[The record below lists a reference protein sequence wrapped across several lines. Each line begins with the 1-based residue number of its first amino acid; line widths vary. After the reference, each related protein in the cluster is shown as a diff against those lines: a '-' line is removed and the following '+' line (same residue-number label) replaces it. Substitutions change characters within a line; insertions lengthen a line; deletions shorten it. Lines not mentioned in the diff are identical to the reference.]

1 MRWNCSLNTC
11 NVPEISHWARVKITK
26 KKKRTQPTQVSSWNP
41 SLLLVFACCF
51 GASLALLGSTISLCF
66 WACWTTSSPTLLV
79 SRSSPRRASQ
89 LSQPRHPHLR
99 IQSHFRKKYTFL
111 GISKSLSSGLTPT
124 TLITARRHCHNLDI
138 NRSMH
143 LWKEANLSQLEIRS
157 MLENVKEDL
166 CVCTLSGVHWCAGC
180 NSLQQTILLLH
191 TIKHCTSQIVA
202 ISGTN
207 TIHFREKYTF
217 LRSQQIQ
224 LVAGDKLSA
233 CSSSSTL
240 VVVLEVLAIGGHRPV
255 GFTRL
260 EEEECSSSRSRGGG
274 GVEEGQWAAQPLVAR
289 EGGRGHGH
297 DGAQGAQCTSP
308 WEPWVPCP
316 QIHLTKVYKYI
327 RSVFTNTLIHLHK
340 YISSMSNFTTMF

>member
-1 MRWNCSLNTC
+1 
-11 NVPEISHWARVKITK
+11 
-26 KKKRTQPTQVSSWNP
+26 
-41 SLLLVFACCF
+41 
-51 GASLALLGSTISLCF
+51 
-66 WACWTTSSPTLLV
+66 
-79 SRSSPRRASQ
+79 
-89 LSQPRHPHLR
+89 
-99 IQSHFRKKYTFL
+99 
-111 GISKSLSSGLTPT
+111 
-124 TLITARRHCHNLDI
+124 
-138 NRSMH
+138 MH
-143 LWKEANLSQLEIRS
+143 LWKEANFSQLKITS

-166 CVCTLSGVHWCAGC
+166 CVCTLPGVHWCAAC

-217 LRSQQIQ
+217 LRSLQIQ

-233 CSSSSTL
+233 CSSSTL

-274 GVEEGQWAAQPLVAR
+274 GGVEEAQWAAQPLVAR

-308 WEPWVPCP
+308 
-316 QIHLTKVYKYI
+316 
-327 RSVFTNTLIHLHK
+327 
-340 YISSMSNFTTMF
+340 

>member
-1 MRWNCSLNTC
+1 M
-11 NVPEISHWARVKITK
+11 
-26 KKKRTQPTQVSSWNP
+26 
-41 SLLLVFACCF
+41 
-51 GASLALLGSTISLCF
+51 GSNISLCF

-89 LSQPRHPHLR
+89 LSKPRHPHPR

-124 TLITARRHCHNLDI
+124 TLITARRHNCHNLDI

-143 LWKEANLSQLEIRS
+143 LWKEANLSQLKMRS

-166 CVCTLSGVHWCAGC
+166 CVCTLPGVHWCAGC

-233 CSSSSTL
+233 CSSSSSTL

-260 EEEECSSSRSRGGG
+260 EEEECSSSGSRG
-274 GVEEGQWAAQPLVAR
+274 R
-289 EGGRGHGH
+289 RRRRRRR
-297 DGAQGAQCTSP
+297 
-308 WEPWVPCP
+308 
-316 QIHLTKVYKYI
+316 
-327 RSVFTNTLIHLHK
+327 RS
-340 YISSMSNFTTMF
+340 

>member
-1 MRWNCSLNTC
+1 
-11 NVPEISHWARVKITK
+11 
-26 KKKRTQPTQVSSWNP
+26 
-41 SLLLVFACCF
+41 
-51 GASLALLGSTISLCF
+51 
-66 WACWTTSSPTLLV
+66 
-79 SRSSPRRASQ
+79 
-89 LSQPRHPHLR
+89 
-99 IQSHFRKKYTFL
+99 
-111 GISKSLSSGLTPT
+111 
-124 TLITARRHCHNLDI
+124 
-138 NRSMH
+138 MH
-143 LWKEANLSQLEIRS
+143 LWKEANLSQLKIRS

-166 CVCTLSGVHWCAGC
+166 CVCTLPGVHWCAGC

-274 GVEEGQWAAQPLVAR
+274 GGGVEEGQWAAQPLVAR
-289 EGGRGHGH
+289 EGGRE
-297 DGAQGAQCTSP
+297 GARTRRGPGCTMYITLRTLSALSTNEFNQG
-308 WEPWVPCP
+308 P
-316 QIHLTKVYKYI
+316 QIHSI
-327 RSVFTNTLIHLHK
+327 CIHK
-340 YISSMSNFTTMF
+340 YIDSFTQIHFIHIQFHNYVLGKGRTKS

>member
-1 MRWNCSLNTC
+1 M
-11 NVPEISHWARVKITK
+11 
-26 KKKRTQPTQVSSWNP
+26 
-41 SLLLVFACCF
+41 
-51 GASLALLGSTISLCF
+51 GSNISLCF
-66 WACWTTSSPTLLV
+66 WACWTTSSPTLLL
-79 SRSSPRRASQ
+79 SRSSPKRASQ
-89 LSQPRHPHLR
+89 LSQPHHPHPR

-124 TLITARRHCHNLDI
+124 TLITARRHNCHNLDI

-143 LWKEANLSQLEIRS
+143 LWKEANLSQLKMRS

-166 CVCTLSGVHWCAGC
+166 CVCTLPGVHWCAGC

-233 CSSSSTL
+233 CSSSSSTL

-260 EEEECSSSRSRGGG
+260 EEEECSSSGSRGGG
-274 GVEEGQWAAQPLVAR
+274 GVEEEEGQWAAQPLVAR
-289 EGGRGHGH
+289 EGGRE
-297 DGAQGAQCTSP
+297 GARTRRGPGCTMYITLRTLSTLSTNTFNQGL
-308 WEPWVPCP
+308 
-316 QIHLTKVYKYI
+316 QIHSI
-327 RSVFTNTLIHLHK
+327 CIHK
-340 YISSMSNFTTMF
+340 YIDSFTQTQIIHVQFHNYVLGKE

>member
-1 MRWNCSLNTC
+1 M
-11 NVPEISHWARVKITK
+11 
-26 KKKRTQPTQVSSWNP
+26 
-41 SLLLVFACCF
+41 
-51 GASLALLGSTISLCF
+51 GSNISLCF

-79 SRSSPRRASQ
+79 SSSSPKRASQ
-89 LSQPRHPHLR
+89 LSQPRHPHPR

-124 TLITARRHCHNLDI
+124 TLITARRHHCHNLDI

-143 LWKEANLSQLEIRS
+143 LWKEANLSQLKIRS
-157 MLENVKEDL
+157 MLEN
-166 CVCTLSGVHWCAGC
+166 GVHWCAGC

-233 CSSSSTL
+233 CSSSSSTL

-260 EEEECSSSRSRGGG
+260 EEEECSSSRSRG
-274 GVEEGQWAAQPLVAR
+274 R
-289 EGGRGHGH
+289 RRRRRRR
-297 DGAQGAQCTSP
+297 
-308 WEPWVPCP
+308 
-316 QIHLTKVYKYI
+316 
-327 RSVFTNTLIHLHK
+327 RS
-340 YISSMSNFTTMF
+340 